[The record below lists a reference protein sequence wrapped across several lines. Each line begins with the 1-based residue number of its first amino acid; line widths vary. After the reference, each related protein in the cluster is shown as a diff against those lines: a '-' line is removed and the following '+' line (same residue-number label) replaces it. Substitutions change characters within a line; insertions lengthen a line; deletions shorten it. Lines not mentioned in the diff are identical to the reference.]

1 MQVENENNPLPDCEI
16 LSRWLNSIPFGDYF
30 IVKRKLI
37 AECLVSASTFNNW
50 LYGRCRIPL
59 ASKRDINRFTKETT
73 GEELFTIVRPGGSTE
88 GEAV

>member
-1 MQVENENNPLPDCEI
+1 MQVENENNPLSDSEI
-16 LSRWLNSIPFGDYF
+16 LSRWLNSIPFGDYGK
-30 IVKRKLI
+30 VKQKLI
-37 AECLVSASTFNNW
+37 AECLVSASTFSNW